1 MTEPIKEPTE
11 PGEYWLRTASGSV
24 AIEREADGW
33 RHFDLVDNAHPW
45 DVIVRHF
52 KPIAIEP
59 VARPS
64 WEQVED
70 LNLNLKWVRE
80 AREAYEMDVAAR
92 RTQIPVP
99 AHPSGP
105 QGADISPERKA
116 ALESMQRFL
125 DKREEHQA
133 IMARWFDLVRRD
145 PERVLQTMLRDLGP
159 LNDALA
165 ESRRKDDDER

>member
-1 MTEPIKEPTE
+1 MGLTHEQFVKQAKAIGNQADTRKALARMVRLVE
-11 PGEYWLRTASGSV
+11 TAT
-24 AIEREADGW
+24 A
-33 RHFDLVDNAHPW
+33 HQPPPPPLV
-45 DVIVRHF
+45 
-52 KPIAIEP
+52 
-59 VARPS
+59 
-64 WEQVED
+64 
-70 LNLNLKWVRE
+70 
-80 AREAYEMDVAAR
+80 
-92 RTQIPVP
+92 VP

-105 QGADISPERKA
+105 QGTDISPERKA

-165 ESRRKDDDER
+165 ESRRKDEDER